1 LTAIADSSEK
11 TICYLPATSILPK
24 VAEFFGKASISKG
37 DQLICGNLTVH
48 VLPFLSQQDYDKL
61 LASCDINF
69 VRGEDSWIR
78 AIWAGKPFIWQPYLQ
93 SEDTHITKLQA
104 FLDLYYAGCEQAARQ
119 AAIAMHNAW
128 TSQRLSAQ
136 AWQNYLSNLC
146 MLKTFAT
153 LEKST
158 LAAQTDL
165 ATNLV
170 IYIEKLHNNNI

>member
-37 DQLICGNLTVH
+37 DQLICGNLIVH
-48 VLPFLSQQDYDKL
+48 VLPFLSQPDYDKL

-104 FLDLYYAGCEQAARQ
+104 FLDLYYADCEQAARQ

-128 TSQRLSAQ
+128 TSQRLSAH